1 MRVFP
6 TEDTVTRSKKPFVFT
21 FSFFLSSIFLRF
33 NLPPS
38 IHISFVR
45 VFVFLRFLLYFCCD
59 FCPDSLAQ
67 ARSRSIRSF
76 LLLLLS
82 LVFFLCLFLVDFMH
96 AYSFSLS
103 LALYVSLF
111 LSHSYARLFFLSLRA
126 HTQDDNVSFLRLL
139 YLTHVTIILIT
150 CNNIQ

>member
-1 MRVFP
+1 MRAFP

-21 FSFFLSSIFLRF
+21 FSFFLSSIFLRL
-33 NLPPS
+33 NVPPS
-38 IHISFVR
+38 IHISFIR

-82 LVFFLCLFLVDFMH
+82 LVFFLCVFVPGRFHARILFLSLPC
-96 AYSFSLS
+96 ALCFSLS
-103 LALYVSLF
+103 LTFVRSSFFFFPYAHIHKMITFLF
-111 LSHSYARLFFLSLRA
+111 YDYYTLHML
-126 HTQDDNVSFLRLL
+126 Q
-139 YLTHVTIILIT
+139 
-150 CNNIQ
+150 

>member
-1 MRVFP
+1 MRAFP

-38 IHISFVR
+38 IHISFIR

-82 LVFFLCLFLVDFMH
+82 LVFFFLCVCSWSISCTHTLSLSPLRSMFL
-96 AYSFSLS
+96 SFSHIRTLVFFFFPY
-103 LALYVSLF
+103 AHIHKMITFLF
-111 LSHSYARLFFLSLRA
+111 YDYYTLHML
-126 HTQDDNVSFLRLL
+126 Q
-139 YLTHVTIILIT
+139 
-150 CNNIQ
+150 

>member
-1 MRVFP
+1 MRAFP

-38 IHISFVR
+38 IHISFIR

-82 LVFFLCLFLVDFMH
+82 LVFFFCVFVPGRFHARILFLSLPC
-96 AYSFSLS
+96 ALCFSLS
-103 LALYVSLF
+103 LTFVRS
-111 LSHSYARLFFLSLRA
+111 SFF
-126 HTQDDNVSFLRLL
+126 SFPTRT
-139 YLTHVTIILIT
+139 YTR
-150 CNNIQ
+150 